1 MRFATKTKELSS
13 WRDREPCNIM
23 MTMDATMCRSKVDT
37 SAIFKRFLWS
47 SYFRRNE
54 WRNYEVREYEYK
66 LKMQISIKK
75 LQWLWLLCRCRL
87 CHHDLNKWYLRE
99 YDTVVNQK
107 YYFYAN

>member
-75 LQWLWLLCRCRL
+75 LQNYNGCSVAVACV
-87 CHHDLNKWYLRE
+87 
-99 YDTVVNQK
+99 TMTSTSGT
-107 YYFYAN
+107 